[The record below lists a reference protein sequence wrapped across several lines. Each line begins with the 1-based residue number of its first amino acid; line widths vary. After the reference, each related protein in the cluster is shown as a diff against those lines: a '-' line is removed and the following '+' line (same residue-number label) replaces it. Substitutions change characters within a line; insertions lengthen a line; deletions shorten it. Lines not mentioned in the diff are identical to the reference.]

1 MIKMGILGGADIAYK
16 MFMPALKKLNNI
28 ECIGVA
34 SNNEER
40 RIKFFEGFDI
50 PIFSTYDEIIGN
62 PNIDAVYIPLPPALH
77 YKWAKLAL
85 ENKKHVFIEKPS
97 TTDYILT
104 EELVKLADKNDLALQ
119 ENYMFQYHSQLKAI
133 QNIIDSGKIGKV
145 RLYKSSFGFPKRL
158 EHDFRYSKN
167 LGGGALMDAGGYVVK
182 LAKLL
187 LGDTIRVCGAQK
199 QVDLDYEV
207 DVFDSVMFS
216 NDEGLAFQGSFGMDC
231 HYQCELEIWGS
242 KGKLSTDRIFTAPAG
257 YTSTAVIESKEGQ
270 ELVKLK
276 PDIHF
281 KNSIEEFCKAIND
294 LHIRSEMKKDLLLQ
308 SKLVTEIKEM
318 IEEAND

>member
-276 PDIHF
+276 PDMHF

-318 IEEAND
+318 IEDAND